1 MLHMVHYP
9 REILVDRV
17 VFTPHDHDLI
27 ALCRGAHNRL
37 GFAYQMGFVRLT
49 GRFPAQQ
56 PLEILDDLLA
66 FVAHEVALDAT
77 LIKEYAQ
84 RQATVSAHQE
94 HIRLYLG
101 FRPFGPTE
109 GKLRCNPVDMLIR
122 GQHCRFSLLH
132 WHFCPKMAF
141 YSPLYH
147 QFGRQNYR
155 FLEFTEIHPDTNKLQ
170 RFVE

>member
-1 MLHMVHYP
+1 MLYTVPYP
-9 REILVDRV
+9 REIMVDRV
-17 VFTPHDHDLI
+17 VFNAHDQNLI

-66 FVAHEVALDAT
+66 FVAHEIDLDVT

-94 HIRLYLG
+94 QIRL
-101 FRPFGPTE
+101 
-109 GKLRCNPVDMLIR
+109 
-122 GQHCRFSLLH
+122 
-132 WHFCPKMAF
+132 
-141 YSPLYH
+141 
-147 QFGRQNYR
+147 
-155 FLEFTEIHPDTNKLQ
+155 
-170 RFVE
+170 

>member
-56 PLEILDDLLA
+56 PLEILDDLLT

-94 HIRLYLG
+94 HIRLSLG

-109 GKLRCNPVDMLIR
+109 QDDLRQFILNEASRLEHLSALKAQAEVFLYQQRILIPAASTLR
-122 GQHCRFSLLH
+122 NAG
-132 WHFCPKMAF
+132 
-141 YSPLYH
+141 
-147 QFGRQNYR
+147 
-155 FLEFTEIHPDTNKLQ
+155 TI
-170 RFVE
+170 